1 MSQTKVTGTVV
12 LGGATA
18 SSLPVTGSPV
28 TMIVLTGL
36 ALVVG
41 GLLMLRA
48 GRYQRTTV

>member
-1 MSQTKVTGTVV
+1 MSQSKVTGTLVV
-12 LGGATA
+12 SGATA

-28 TMIVLTGL
+28 VMIVAMGL